1 MKSQKFYSLYL
12 SVIMIGVFIL
22 QNLPG
27 IPGFT
32 DLFILN
38 QRALTNFEFYRFL
51 TAIFLHGSTT
61 HLLFNLFALFFF
73 GLVLEKTIGTKRF
86 MITFFATGIIA
97 NIISV
102 NFYNSSLGA
111 SGAIYGVIGA
121 VAILRPMMMVFSF
134 GAIIPMFLAAIIYV
148 AADILRAFGAF
159 GPTNVGSIAHL
170 SGIAIG
176 FLIGIYYRNKFKNPR
191 KQKMEI
197 KFDENSMENWENNFM
212 RS

>member
-1 MKSQKFYSLYL
+1 MKNQKFYSLWL
-12 SVIMIGVFIL
+12 CIILIAIFIL
-22 QNLPG
+22 QNI

-32 DLFILN
+32 SLLVLN
-38 QRALTNFEFYRFL
+38 QKALTDFEIWRYL
-51 TAIFLHGSTT
+51 SAVFLHGSTT

-86 MITFFATGIIA
+86 IITFLTTGIIA

-121 VAILRPMMMVFSF
+121 VAILRPMMMVYTF
-134 GAIIPMFLAAIIYV
+134 GAILPMFLAAIIYV
-148 AADILRAFGAF
+148 IADILRAYGAF

-176 FLIGIYYRNKFKNPR
+176 FLIGIYYRNKFKQPKNKKVEVR
-191 KQKMEI
+191 
-197 KFDENSMENWENNFM
+197 FDEHSMKHWEDRFLG
-212 RS
+212 